1 MAEVIRMPLLSD
13 TMTEGKIVAWNKKV
27 GDKVKADDVLADVET
42 DKATMEVNGY
52 VDGTLLYIG
61 VPEGEAAKI
70 NQIIAIVGKEGEDFK
85 GLLDEEGAVGS
96 EKPAVDKQQT
106 SVGNE
111 QQSVGNEQPATPNTQ
126 PAISNPQPAA
136 SNPQP
141 TTVPLPDGAKE
152 IRMPLLSDTMTEGKI
167 VAWNKKV
174 GDSVKADDVL
184 ADVETDKATMEVVGY
199 EEGTLLYIGV
209 EAGHAAKINQIIAI
223 VGKAGT
229 DVAAYVAAE
238 KALGSE
244 DKTTDNTAPVAEKEQ
259 EKIENGPQNTVAN
272 PVITLSQ
279 PVPSISQ
286 PLTDEPETNS
296 GERIKASP
304 LAKRIAAEK
313 GFDISK
319 INGTGDGGRIV
330 KSDIEG
336 YKIQEPTPD
345 KKPPTAAVQIDLQA
359 ATGTESYNDVPLTQM
374 RKVIARRLGESMFTA
389 PHFYLTMELNMDN
402 AMAARIVIN
411 EVSPVKVS
419 FNDMIIKA
427 CAASLRLHPDVNSSW
442 MGDFIR
448 KNNHIHIGSALALP
462 EGLIVPVIKF
472 ADQKSLSQ
480 IAADAKELYAK
491 AKDKKL
497 QPNEFSGNTF
507 TISNLGMMDIEEF
520 TAIINPPDSCILAVG
535 KIKETVISRNGKV
548 ETANVMKVTLSCDHR
563 SVDGAVGA
571 AFLQTLKKF
580 VENPVTMLV

>member
-61 VPEGEAAKI
+61 VPAGEAAKI
-70 NQIIAIVGKEGEDFK
+70 NQIIAIVGKEGEDYK
-85 GLLDEEGAVGS
+85 GLLDEEEV
-96 EKPAVDKQQT
+96 KPTTDDGPQTIKQTTDDGPQT
-106 SVGNE
+106 TG
-111 QQSVGNEQPATPNTQ
+111 EQPATTNSQPVTSNT
-126 PAISNPQPAA
+126 P
-136 SNPQP
+136 P
-141 TTVPLPDGAKE
+141 TAVSLPDGAKE

-174 GDSVKADDVL
+174 GDAVKADDVL

-209 EAGHAAKINQIIAI
+209 EAGQAAKINQIIAI
-223 VGKAGT
+223 VGKPGT

-238 KALGSE
+238 KALDSVAGTKESIKPTDDGQQTTE
-244 DKTTDNTAPVAEKEQ
+244 KTTA
-259 EKIENGPQNTVAN
+259 NGQQTTVAAPATAN
-272 PVITLSQ
+272 PQ
-279 PVPSISQ
+279 
-286 PLTDEPETNS
+286 PETNNPQLATPTD
-296 GERIKASP
+296 GRVKASP
-304 LAKRIAAEK
+304 LAKKIAAEK
-313 GFDISK
+313 GLDITK
-319 INGTGDGGRIV
+319 VQGTGDGGRIV

-336 YKIQEPTPD
+336 YKEQTTDNRPQT
-345 KKPPTAAVQIDLQA
+345 TFAAASAQPSTINYQPS
-359 ATGTESYNDVPLTQM
+359 TESYTDVPLTQM

-402 AMAARIVIN
+402 AMAARIAIN

-427 CAASLRLHPDVNSSW
+427 CAAALRLHPDVNSSW

-497 QPNEFSGNTF
+497 QPVEFSGNTF

-535 KIKETVISRNGKV
+535 KIKETVVSRNGKF